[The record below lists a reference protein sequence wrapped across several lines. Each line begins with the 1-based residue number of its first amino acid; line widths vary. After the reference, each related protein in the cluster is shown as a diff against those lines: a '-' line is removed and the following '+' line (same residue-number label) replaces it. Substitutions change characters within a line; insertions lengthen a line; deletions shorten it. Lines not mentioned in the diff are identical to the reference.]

1 MKPGP
6 WLMRLPLKSAP
17 SGVMVTAAL
26 RFHSSGMHPTLPS
39 TPALAPLGAQA
50 GWRWAGAMVAWLTGV
65 ACQLQ
70 RAQLG
75 PVWHDVVGACL
86 VLACVWALWR
96 YAASTARNA
105 VALVLLCV
113 LLGALAGQCHARWRM
128 AQALPL
134 ALENQDLRITGV
146 VASLPQR
153 SPQGVS
159 FVFQVDAD
167 SLPVL
172 RAPDAVAGVAAAE
185 ASEAPQRLALG
196 WYTAWGEEGSNRTV
210 LPPVRAGERW
220 ALTVRL
226 RRPHGLFNPHGFD
239 RELHLFEQGVRAT
252 GSVRRGER
260 LHEAAGFPVQRWR
273 QRVRDRIEAAVPDP
287 RAAGVLTALA
297 VGDQGAIEPQD
308 WSLFRAAGVAH
319 LMSISGLHVTMFAW
333 LAAGLIG
340 RVWSRSVWAVGLC
353 PAPWAARWGGCVAAA
368 GYAVF
373 SGSGVPAQR
382 TVWMLLVVTLVHSS
396 GRRWPWPWVLLAAAV
411 VVTAMDPWAL
421 LQPGF
426 WLSFT
431 AVALLMLSWG
441 AGAGEPAPDGL
452 AGLAGLGSPAGRP
465 SRWRSAALAMRQ
477 SLREGWRTQWVAT
490 GGLAPLSL
498 VFFQQL
504 SVVGLLAN
512 LVAIP
517 LVTLVITPL
526 ALLGIVSPRGWT
538 VGAWLVQQLSTGLGW
553 LAAWPGAVWAAPV
566 APGWAQAAG
575 LVAGVLWMAQVPW
588 SLRALAV
595 PLMLPLLWPA
605 TVAPPE
611 GAFEVLAADVGQGT
625 AVLVQTRRHVLLF
638 DAGPSYS
645 RQSDAGQRVL
655 LPLLQA
661 LGHHR
666 VERLM
671 LSHRDTDHVG
681 GALALLR
688 GLPIDSLWS
697 SVEASHPVLVE
708 AQALGVPLQR
718 CDAGQAWQWDG
729 VHFEVLHPPPE
740 DHARPLRPNAVSCVV
755 RVRSADGHA
764 SLLLAGDIEKA
775 QEAALVR
782 AHGAALA
789 STVLMVPHHGSRTS
803 STAGFL
809 EAVQPSVAVVQAGH
823 HNRFGHP
830 APSVVQRYQDRGI
843 TVHSSP
849 RCGAW
854 RWRSDTPVEA
864 ATCERSLRRRYWHW
878 QHGANIGDDAALRS
892 HK

>member
-1 MKPGP
+1 MS
-6 WLMRLPLKSAP
+6 LPLPLPFA
-17 SGVMVTAAL
+17 
-26 RFHSSGMHPTLPS
+26 LPS
-39 TPALAPLGAQA
+39 TAVLAPPWRVQA
-50 GWRWAGAMVAWLTGV
+50 GWRWASAMVAWLAGV

-70 RAQLG
+70 GAQLG
-75 PVWHDVVGACL
+75 PVWHDGVGGGLA
-86 VLACVWALWR
+86 LACVAALWR
-96 YAASTARNA
+96 FTASTARSTL
-105 VALVLLCV
+105 ALMGLCA
-113 LLGALAGQCHARWRM
+113 LLGALTAQGHARWRL
-128 AQALPL
+128 AQTLPSS
-134 ALENQDLRITGV
+134 LENQDVRLTGV

-153 SPQGVS
+153 NPQGVS
-159 FVFQVDAD
+159 FVFEVDAD
-167 SLPVL
+167 SLPAL
-172 RAPDAVAGVAAAE
+172 RRPNPVDGGAAAAD
-185 ASEAPQRLALG
+185 ASQPPERLALG
-196 WYTAWGEEGSNRTV
+196 WYTAWGEEGSNRTL

-260 LHEAAGFPVQRWR
+260 LHEAAGHPVQRWR

-297 VGDQGAIEPQD
+297 VGDQGAIEPED
-308 WSLFRAAGVAH
+308 WSVFRAAGVAH

-340 RVWSRSVWAVGLC
+340 WAWSRSVWAVGRC
-353 PAPWAARWGGCVAAA
+353 PAPWAARWGGCAAAA

-373 SGSGVPAQR
+373 SGGGVPAQR
-382 TVWMLLVVTLVHSS
+382 TVWMLLVVTVLYTS

-411 VVTAMDPWAL
+411 VVTAVDPWAL

-431 AVALLMLSWG
+431 AVALLMLSSG
-441 AGAGEPAPDGL
+441 AEAGEPVWDGPSSGRGAPS
-452 AGLAGLGSPAGRP
+452 APV
-465 SRWRSAALAMRQ
+465 SRWQAGAAALRR

-517 LVTLVITPL
+517 VVTLVITPL
-526 ALLGIVSPRGWT
+526 ALLGIVWPGWWT
-538 VGAWLVQQLSTGLGW
+538 AGAWLVQQLGTGLGW

-595 PLMLPLLWPA
+595 PLMLPLLWPP
-605 TVAPPE
+605 TLAPPE

-638 DAGPSYS
+638 DAGPTYS

-655 LPLLQA
+655 LPLLHA
-661 LGHHR
+661 LGHTR
-666 VERLM
+666 IDRLM
-671 LSHRDTDHVG
+671 LSHRDADHVG

-688 GLPIDSLWS
+688 GLPVGSLWS
-697 SVEASHPVLVE
+697 SVEASHPVIVE

-729 VHFEVLHPPPE
+729 VHFEVLHPPPA
-740 DHARPLRPNAVSCVV
+740 DHARPLRPNAISCVV
-755 RVRSADGHA
+755 RVRNVDGHT

-809 EAVQPSVAVVQAGH
+809 DAVRPSVAVVQAGH

-830 APSVVQRYQDRGI
+830 APSVAQRYQDRGI
-843 TVHSSP
+843 ALHGSP

-854 RWRSDTPVEA
+854 RWHSNTPVQA

-878 QHGANIGDDAALRS
+878 QDAVKIGDDASLLS
-892 HK
+892 DP